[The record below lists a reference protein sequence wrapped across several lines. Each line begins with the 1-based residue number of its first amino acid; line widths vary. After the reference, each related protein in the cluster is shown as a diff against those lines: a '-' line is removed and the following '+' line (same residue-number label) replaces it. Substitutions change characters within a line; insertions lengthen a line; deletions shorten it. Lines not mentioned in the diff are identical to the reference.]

1 MAGWEA
7 RRVPLCH
14 AVPSS
19 SLTLLGDSG
28 NRFVILTSPKYFFNA
43 HFKTVILFVYDNSN
57 SKTITSNVFMCSK
70 STIDRE
76 DKNHSAILF
85 SVPVF
90 VDLFR
95 LAEKERSSHC
105 IQSRTSQMLIKN
117 RKSQVLVQVGGS

>member
-1 MAGWEA
+1 MLISKQLSL
-7 RRVPLCH
+7 LCTTFQI
-14 AVPSS
+14 PKQ
-19 SLTLLGDSG
+19 SL
-28 NRFVILTSPKYFFNA
+28 R
-43 HFKTVILFVYDNSN
+43 
-57 SKTITSNVFMCSK
+57 MCSK